1 MSLTTPVLPR
11 MGICHRSFFFSCP
24 HQCSSLRSEFNIVT
38 PAYHFAY
45 HIVQVRPGA
54 GGCEVLFVLD
64 DHVVPPDLPREFD
77 VLVNIRPDPDSDT
90 SDISPRRRDREASSS
105 SESSS
110 SEDDGP
116 PQEPWLINQQKRGGY
131 VILKSGT
138 RRYDEWCGLDS
149 NRAYFLEGYQPNWDQ
164 SKPFRCP
171 IVNCHL
177 AFEFGRDTS
186 LIQRQ
191 TRYEFV
197 DPLFIG
203 QLSL

>member
-1 MSLTTPVLPR
+1 MEDPSITAGRGKPGAALFYIGL
-11 MGICHRSFFFSCP
+11 
-24 HQCSSLRSEFNIVT
+24 
-38 PAYHFAY
+38 
-45 HIVQVRPGA
+45 GA
-54 GGCEVLFVLD
+54 GGSEVLFVLD
-64 DHVVPPDLPREFD
+64 NHVVPPDLPREFD
-77 VLVNIRPDPDSDT
+77 VLVNIRPDPGSDT

-131 VILKSGT
+131 VIMKSGT
-138 RRYDEWCGLDS
+138 RRYDEWCSLDKHGYTVTYPG
-149 NRAYFLEGYQPNWDQ
+149 NGAYSLEGYQRNWDQ

-171 IVNCHL
+171 I
-177 AFEFGRDTS
+177 
-186 LIQRQ
+186 RQ
-191 TRYEFV
+191 TCYEFV